1 MLKEFYTPFHKTVE
15 TTSENSERASGEKIL
30 GIDPVS
36 GKPVSV
42 RVGRFGPL
50 AQIGE
55 TIEGS
60 EEKPKFASLR
70 RNQSIETI
78 TLEEAL
84 DLFKLPLTLGD
95 YNGQEVVVA
104 VGRFGPYIKLG
115 EAFISIPRTIDPLTV
130 DMEKAIEIIKE
141 KEEADAPVAHYQGK
155 GVTKGKGRF
164 GPFIKYDGM
173 FINVPRAYNF
183 EHLSQS
189 DINELIEKKLEKEAN
204 RYIQNWPEEKISV
217 ENARWGPQIK
227 FGKLMLKLIK
237 NGGGKFTPDE
247 LAALTL
253 DEVKAMILV
262 QVPKA
267 FDKKGAKKGTT
278 KKAKVV
284 KLATDKA
291 STGSA
296 AKKAIVKKAA
306 SKKTAPK
313 KVAAKKA
320 AAKKK

>member
-1 MLKEFYTPFHKTVE
+1 
-15 TTSENSERASGEKIL
+15 
-30 GIDPVS
+30 
-36 GKPVSV
+36 
-42 RVGRFGPL
+42 
-50 AQIGE
+50 
-55 TIEGS
+55 
-60 EEKPKFASLR
+60 
-70 RNQSIETI
+70 
-78 TLEEAL
+78 
-84 DLFKLPLTLGD
+84 
-95 YNGQEVVVA
+95 
-104 VGRFGPYIKLG
+104 
-115 EAFISIPRTIDPLTV
+115 
-130 DMEKAIEIIKE
+130 MEKALEIIKE

-173 FINVPRAYNF
+173 FINVPRAYDFDN
-183 EHLSQS
+183 LSQN

-204 RYIQNWPEEKISV
+204 RYIQNWSEEKISV

-227 FGKLMLKLIK
+227 FGKLQLKLIK

-253 DEVKAMILV
+253 DEVKAMIIA

-267 FDKKGAKKGTT
+267 FDKKGAKKSRPGVT

-284 KLATDKA
+284 KLAGET
-291 STGSA
+291 ST
-296 AKKAIVKKAA
+296 KKAAVKKAA

-313 KVAAKKA
+313 KVAAKKSPAKKA